1 MQRSVL
7 SIYEKHR
14 VCSQIMTRLPVVI
27 ITGSSTGIGLELALA
42 LAKKPYTVVAT
53 LRNPE
58 AATTELR
65 ATNCDI
71 QALDVTCEKSV
82 ANLASHVKE
91 KYEGCDIVI
100 NNAGFGIPGCLEA
113 MSIDDAKRVFEVNVW
128 GVMRMCQTFSPQ
140 MRDRGGGLILVVSS
154 TSGVRGLPFSD
165 IYVSSKQAV
174 EGLMESYRYAVEQD
188 NIKVAVVNP
197 GPTATAFSGRFSS
210 ERREEAYAADPYKE
224 LTQHFIDMMG
234 QRNSNG
240 QSGEDCASSVVETL
254 EREYPKKVGDGS
266 ENVKFWNPTSD
277 YATKTI
283 TGILKYPDGLS
294 GEYKTFFE
302 YTRKVRRSLNSGN
315 QAQGTF

>member
-1 MQRSVL
+1 
-7 SIYEKHR
+7 
-14 VCSQIMTRLPVVI
+14 MTARLPVVI
-27 ITGSSTGIGLELALA
+27 VTGSSTGIGLELALT

-154 TSGVRGLPFSD
+154 TSGVRPNPFAD
-165 IYVSSKQAV
+165 IYASSKKAV
-174 EGLMESYRYAVEQD
+174 EGLMESYRYAVEPD
-188 NIKVAVVNP
+188 NIKVALVNP
-197 GPTATAFSGRFSS
+197 GPTETPYFNR
-210 ERREEAYAADPYKE
+210 YAIELEQHLLSRDPYKD
-224 LTQHFIDMMG
+224 LTRCHAEAT
-234 QRNSNG
+234 RVKLANG
-240 QSGEDCASSVVETL
+240 QPVVECVASIVETL
-254 EREYPKKVGDGS
+254 EREFNK
-266 ENVKFWNPTSD
+266 NVAGGTETVTFWNPTSEFAID
-277 YATKTI
+277 VI
-283 TGILKYPDGLS
+283 NDVLRHPDGHT
-294 GEYKTFFE
+294 GEYHKMFE
-302 YTRKVRRSLNSGN
+302 QTREVARLIESGKE
-315 QAQGTF
+315 T